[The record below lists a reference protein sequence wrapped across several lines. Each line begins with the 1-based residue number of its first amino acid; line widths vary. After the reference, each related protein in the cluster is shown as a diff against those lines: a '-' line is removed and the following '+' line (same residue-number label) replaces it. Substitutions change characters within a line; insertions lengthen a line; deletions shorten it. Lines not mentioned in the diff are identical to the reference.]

1 MDFISMD
8 EQEFR
13 LFLCRRF
20 EKIEEVIEEARTKL
34 NYNSFLITRG
44 SNGTVFVNNN
54 TILKGSIL
62 TKSVKNTIGAGDAV
76 FAITSL
82 FVYLKPNPELIPFI
96 ANCAGGIAVN
106 IVGNKEFITKEG
118 LINFITN
125 VLELKNGV
133 A

>member
-54 TILKGSIL
+54 TILKGLIL
-62 TKSVKNTIGAGDAV
+62 TNSVKDA
-76 FAITSL
+76 S
-82 FVYLKPNPELIPFI
+82 
-96 ANCAGGIAVN
+96 GIAVN